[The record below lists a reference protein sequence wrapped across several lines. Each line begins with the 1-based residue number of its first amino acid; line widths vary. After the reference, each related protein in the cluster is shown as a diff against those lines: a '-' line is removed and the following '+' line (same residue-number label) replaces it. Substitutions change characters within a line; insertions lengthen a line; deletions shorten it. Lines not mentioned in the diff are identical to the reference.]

1 MDDLVI
7 YQKLTSL
14 KRCVDRIRDK
24 IPEESKELQYNY
36 DLQDII
42 SVNLQLAV
50 QLCVDIGARII
61 ARLDLNPPLTMAET
75 FEFLKEAGVLSPH
88 TCMRMKKSVGF
99 RNIAV
104 HEYYAINWDIVY
116 SISTHDLKDFQAFAA
131 EIVAWLE
138 NN

>member
-42 SVNLQLAV
+42 SVNLQRAV
-50 QLCVDIGARII
+50 
-61 ARLDLNPPLTMAET
+61 
-75 FEFLKEAGVLSPH
+75 
-88 TCMRMKKSVGF
+88 
-99 RNIAV
+99 
-104 HEYYAINWDIVY
+104 
-116 SISTHDLKDFQAFAA
+116 
-131 EIVAWLE
+131 
-138 NN
+138 

>member
-42 SVNLQLAV
+42 SVNLQRAV

-75 FEFLKEAGVLSPH
+75 FECLKESGVLSPH
-88 TCMRMKKSVGF
+88 TCMRMKKV
-99 RNIAV
+99 
-104 HEYYAINWDIVY
+104 
-116 SISTHDLKDFQAFAA
+116 
-131 EIVAWLE
+131 
-138 NN
+138 

>member
-14 KRCVDRIRDK
+14 KR
-24 IPEESKELQYNY
+24 
-36 DLQDII
+36 
-42 SVNLQLAV
+42 
-50 QLCVDIGARII
+50 CVDIGARII

-75 FEFLKEAGVLSPH
+75 FECLKESGVLSPH

-104 HEYYAINWDIVY
+104 HEYHAINWDIVY

>member
-7 YQKLTSL
+7 YQKLSSL
-14 KRCVDRIRDK
+14 KRCVDRIRSK
-24 IPEESKELQYNY
+24 IPETSKELQYNY

-42 SVNLQLAV
+42 SVNLQRAV
-50 QLCVDIGARII
+50 QLCVDIGARILT
-61 ARLDLNPPLTMAET
+61 RLDLNPPLTMADI
-75 FEFLKEAGVLSPH
+75 FECLKEAGVLSPH
-88 TCMRMKKSVGF
+88 ICMRMKKSIGF

-104 HEYYAINWDIVY
+104 HEYHAINWDIVY
-116 SISTHDLKDFQAFAA
+116 SISTHDLKDFQEFAA